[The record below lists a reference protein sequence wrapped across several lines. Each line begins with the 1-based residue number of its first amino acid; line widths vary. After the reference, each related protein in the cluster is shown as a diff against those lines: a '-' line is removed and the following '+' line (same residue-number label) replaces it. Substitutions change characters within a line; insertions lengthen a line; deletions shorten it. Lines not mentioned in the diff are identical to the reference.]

1 MRNVE
6 VQRWMVDSREM
17 MDDAPL
23 LQGSGEEKETSRVVK
38 GRVEEKETSRVGGR
52 ERCQAEVK

>member
-23 LQGSGEEKETSRVVK
+23 LQGSGEEKETPSLVK

-52 ERCQAEVK
+52 ERCLKQK